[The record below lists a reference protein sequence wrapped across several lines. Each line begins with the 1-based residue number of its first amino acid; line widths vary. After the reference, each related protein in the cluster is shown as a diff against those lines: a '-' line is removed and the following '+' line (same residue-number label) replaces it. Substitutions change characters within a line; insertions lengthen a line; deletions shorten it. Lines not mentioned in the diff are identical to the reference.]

1 MKKRLWSAILSLCL
15 LLTMVPTTAFAVN
28 QDGASKTIALQYDD
42 YYTAEGD
49 VAITNVGTDVATDA
63 TGNVLALDGNT
74 IHAIGLGDA
83 EVTINGEIYTVTVTK
98 AKVNIVLVGG
108 QSNATG
114 EYNGNYL
121 VDKQSEFDVKP
132 AECDKGTA
140 YLWRKSATEPAQLT
154 GMLGRGWRSSLAK
167 ELYAETGVKTAIVY
181 DNPLTAR
188 PGANIN
194 EWQDDNTT
202 SNPDVAISASMVQN
216 CHDYFAN
223 SAYYDVESCGL
234 YWLQGEANASN
245 DPDTYYTAFM
255 SMYNEL
261 KAASPVDYCAFLRV
275 RRTTQTGIDYMGP
288 VIAQFQMANDHAD
301 MFMATTLT
309 ENWVDSDYNTQI
321 TVDTSKYQS
330 IDGDSETQEYYKLF
344 GGIHYYQRG
353 YNFIGADA
361 AYQMTKATSSAPEN
375 AIIMGDTT
383 GKNNVTLALG
393 STVEKTKD
401 ETTAATKNF
410 MFYAAPGSEASTVAV
425 KVESDGVDI
434 TNRVVAST
442 GSSAYLV
449 NMAALKLCKD
459 PVVTATMKNSAGAD
473 LGSVQVKFTTGVAVT
488 PEPGDDS
495 TTEGIYY
502 HWDFTDKSTYL
513 AGVEENGDT
522 STTAPMQIK
531 TAADSGAKGYLIYQG
546 STNEAL
552 SYSSTNGL
560 VRSDAI
566 RDTDS
571 LEYDKAFVINNNQ
584 MDQGITVTLENG
596 FLIEFTASTSNDND
610 NSIVLGKG
618 SVFAPSGGHPL
629 LYFSNNNMTL
639 FSPEW
644 RFTASNAATNRKKLS
659 TYRFL
664 YDGDKLHLTV
674 IDTQS
679 NKTEFDNDVTVTGN
693 IADWTI
699 NYLFPTFSTNSTN
712 KDKSYLFA
720 GNITDLKIATDAYKT
735 LTITNQDGI
744 DDSFEIVGVTNGQ
757 KIPTF
762 ENTTFRI
769 NTKNNSELTNVSAE
783 NATLTYN
790 PDTLT
795 YTLNNITGD
804 VTLNIQTQVN
814 YHNWVEVSRT
824 EPTCT
829 ETGSVSYKCSDEGC
843 LATKQETLPALGHKW
858 DEGTVVTAPSGTTD
872 GTLRYTCLTCH
883 ATKDE
888 KIPATSNYYHWDFT
902 DKDAYVSG
910 LNGDGTTSTE
920 EQMKIKSASDSPE
933 RYWVYSVQAGTTWTT
948 NDTLSYSEDKG
959 LTRTGNSNNTF
970 KLQDANGNTSVI
982 NMTETNG
989 FKLEMT
995 LQFTD
1000 PSRTYD
1006 FVLGKVD
1013 GNSPPWFYRES
1024 NQLKLGNYQ
1033 KYIQHEAVVDAMT
1046 TYTYSYDGKNT
1057 YHIRIAQG
1065 ENVIFDQDVELT
1077 NKHNDF
1083 SDYPWQILMPYFAGN
1098 NTYAFNGSIK
1108 DLKIWTSTNYDV
1120 TTTADH
1126 ASTDIASDA
1135 TIGADA
1141 TLKFTVTPDAGY
1153 HVTNVTTNSGV
1164 VTKNDDGTYT
1174 LSYVTDN
1181 AVITVK
1187 TEQHTL
1193 VKTAAKAATY
1203 TEAGNN
1209 EYYTC
1214 KNCNKVFKDELGTQE
1229 TTVEAE
1235 TIAKLTRP
1243 SSGGSSSSSSTTN
1256 TVSASTASN
1265 GKVSLDKSTAKK
1277 GDTVTVTVTPDAGY
1291 QLDKLPVTD
1300 AKGNTIAVAKKGDN
1314 QYTFTMPDSK
1324 VTITPTFSKIEDT
1337 KPSKNGFVDVASSAW
1352 YADEVQYVTDKG
1364 LMNGT
1369 GDNQFSPN
1377 ASTTRGMLMTVLARY
1392 AGEDTAGGATWYEK
1406 GMNWAKA
1413 KGVSDGTNPTVNITR
1428 EQLVTMLYRYAGSPA
1443 ANGSLNSFSD
1453 AASVNSYAVNAMQWA
1468 VANGIVNGSNG
1479 KLNPQNN
1486 ATRAQVAAILMRFC
1500 EMSK

>member
-49 VAITNVGTDVATDA
+49 VTITNAGTDVATGA
-63 TGNVLALDGNT
+63 TGRVLALEGNT
-74 IHAIGLGDA
+74 IHAIGLGNA
-83 EVTINGEIYTVTVTK
+83 TVTIGDTTYTVTVTK
-98 AKVNIVLVGG
+98 AKVNIILVGG

-114 EYNGNYL
+114 EYNGNHM
-121 VDKQSEFDVKP
+121 VDEQNKFDVEP

-140 YLWRKSATEPAQLT
+140 YLWGKSATKPILMT
-154 GMLGRGWRSSLAK
+154 GMAGRGWRSSLAK

-202 SNPDVAISASMVQN
+202 SNPDVAISAAMVKS
-216 CHDYFAN
+216 CHDYFTN
-223 SAYYDVESCGL
+223 SAYYDVKSFGL

-245 DPDTYYTAFM
+245 DPDTYYTDFM
-255 SMYNEL
+255 SMYNKL

-309 ENWVDSDYNTQI
+309 ENWVASDYNTNI

-330 IDGDSETQEYYKLF
+330 VEGDSATQEYYKLF

-361 AYQMTKATSSAPEN
+361 AYQMTKATSSAPGN

-383 GKNNVTLALG
+383 GKNNVPLTLG

-410 MFYAAPGSEASTVAV
+410 MFYAAPGSEASTVTV

-449 NMAALKLCKD
+449 NMAALKQCKD
-459 PVVTATMKNSAGAD
+459 PVVMATMKNSKGAE
-473 LGSVQVKFTTGVAVT
+473 LGAVQVKFITGIAVT
-488 PEPGDDS
+488 PEPGDDG

-522 STTAPMQIK
+522 STKAPMQIK

-566 RDTDS
+566 RNADS
-571 LEYDKAFVINNNQ
+571 VEYDKAFVINNNQ
-584 MDQGITVTLENG
+584 MHQGITVTPENG
-596 FLIEFTASTSNDND
+596 FLIEFTASTLNDND
-610 NSIVLGKG
+610 NGIVLGKG
-618 SVFAPSGGHPL
+618 SSFANSGHPL
-629 LYFSNNNMTL
+629 LYFSNSNMTL
-639 FSPEW
+639 YSQEW
-644 RFTASNAATNRKKLS
+644 RFTASNAATNRKNLS

-664 YDGDKLHLTV
+664 YDGNKLHLKVT
-674 IDTQS
+674 DTQS
-679 NKTEFDNDVTVTGN
+679 AKTVFDNDVTVTGN

-699 NYLFPTFSTNSTN
+699 NYLFPTFSTDPTN

-769 NTKNNSELTNVSAE
+769 NTKNNSELANVSAE

-858 DEGTVVTAPSGTTD
+858 QKGTVVTAPSGITD
-872 GTLRYTCLTCH
+872 GILRYTCSRCQ

-888 KIPATSNYYHWDFT
+888 KIPAASNYYHWDFT
-902 DKDAYVSG
+902 DKSAYVSG
-910 LNGDGTTSTE
+910 LNDDGTASTK

-933 RYWVYSVQAGTTWTT
+933 RYWVYSKKYGTEWTS
-948 NDTLSYSEDKG
+948 NDTLAYSADNG
-959 LTRTGNSNNTF
+959 LTRTGNSDNSF
-970 KLQDANGNTSVI
+970 KLQDANGKASIIDMTSQ
-982 NMTETNG
+982 NG
-989 FKLEMT
+989 FKLQVEMDM
-995 LQFTD
+995 TD
-1000 PSRTYD
+1000 GGNS
-1006 FVLGKVD
+1006 FVLGV
-1013 GNSPPWFYRES
+1013 GGRNTPPWFYRDDQK
-1024 NQLKLGNYQ
+1024 QLKLGNYIN
-1033 KYIQHEAVVDAMT
+1033 YIHCNVANTANKMT
-1046 TYTYSYDGKNT
+1046 TYTYAYDGKDT
-1057 YHIRIAQG
+1057 YHIHIAQG
-1065 ENVIFDQDVELT
+1065 NDVIYDDNVEMNGTPYENYAWSV
-1077 NKHNDF
+1077 
-1083 SDYPWQILMPYFAGN
+1083 LMPCFAD
-1098 NTYAFNGSIK
+1098 TASAAFKGSIK

-1120 TTTADH
+1120 TPTADH
-1126 ASTDIASDA
+1126 ASTDIASNA
-1135 TIGADA
+1135 TIDADA

-1187 TEQHTL
+1187 TEHHTL

-1214 KNCNKVFKDELGTQE
+1214 TKCNKVFKDEAGTKE
-1229 TTVEAE
+1229 TTVKAE

-1265 GKVSLDKSTAKK
+1265 GKVALDKSTAKK
-1277 GDTVTVTVTPDAGY
+1277 GNTVTVTVTPDAGY
-1291 QLDKLPVTD
+1291 QLDKLTVTD

-1337 KPSKNGFVDVASSAW
+1337 KPSKTGFNDVASSAW
-1352 YADEVQYVTDKG
+1352 YADAVQYVTDKG

-1369 GDNQFSPN
+1369 DDNQFSPS

-1392 AGEDTAGGATWYEK
+1392 AGEDTTGGATWYEK

-1413 KGVSDGTNPTVNITR
+1413 KGVSDGTNPNANITR
-1428 EQLVTMLYRYAGSPA
+1428 EQLVTMLYRYAGTPA
-1443 ANGSLNSFSD
+1443 ANGSLSDFSD
-1453 AASVNSYAVNAMQWA
+1453 TASVSSYAVNAMQWA
-1468 VANGIVNGSNG
+1468 VENGIVNGSNG

-1486 ATRAQVAAILMRFC
+1486 ATRAEVAAILMRFC